1 LLADKPLR
9 DVLLAF
15 ASTDPTPGGG
25 SAAALASAIGASL
38 LMMVASL
45 PRSRTGSDEDKAA
58 LEAAAGALAGVRQQL
73 TDAIDADAAA
83 YDQVIA
89 AFRRPKSSPD
99 EQAARKAAIERALT
113 GATEV
118 PLGVMR
124 ESLAALRVAEGVAAH
139 GHRAAASDVGAAV
152 ALLGAG
158 FEGARLNVRINL
170 DQQAN
175 RAYADRVAAELE
187 QLEHDARASVEA
199 AGIPLARGKG

>member
-1 LLADKPLR
+1 LLADQPLR

-15 ASTDPTPGGG
+15 ASPDPTPGGG
-25 SAAALASAIGASL
+25 SAAALASAVGASL

-45 PRSRTGSDEDKAA
+45 PRTRTGSDEDK
-58 LEAAAGALAGVRQQL
+58 GALAAAVGALRGVRQQL

-89 AFRRPKSSPD
+89 AFRRPKSTPD
-99 EQAARKAAIERALT
+99 EQAARRAAIERALA

-124 ESLAALRVAEGVAAH
+124 ESLAALRHAEKVAAH

-152 ALLGAG
+152 ALLRAG

-170 DQQAN
+170 DQQAD
-175 RAYADRVAAELE
+175 RAYADRIGAELE
-187 QLEHDARASVEA
+187 QLEQGARDAVEA
-199 AGIPLARGKG
+199 AGKRLGSG